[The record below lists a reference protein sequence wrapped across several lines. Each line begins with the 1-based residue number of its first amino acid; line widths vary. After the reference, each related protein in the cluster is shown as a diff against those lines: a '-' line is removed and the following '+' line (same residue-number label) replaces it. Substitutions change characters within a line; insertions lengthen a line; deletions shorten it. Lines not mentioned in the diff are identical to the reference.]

1 MATRSVTDASFD
13 TEVLDSAKPVIVD
26 FWAEWCGPCRMLSPV
41 LEQLA
46 ADHGEKVEVVKV
58 NVDESPETSARYGI
72 TSIPSVLLFEGGVQ
86 RVSVVGARPKE
97 HLERE
102 FAEYLPKA
110 VPIGRLREPARM
122 GAAAVLLRVQ
132 SGIPGAVQRAWATDL
147 PRARSLRRNRW
158 NLAPSRI
165 TP

>member
-13 TEVLDSAKPVIVD
+13 TEVLGSAKPVIVD

-46 ADHGEKVEVVKV
+46 DDHGEKVEVVKV
-58 NVDESPETSARYGI
+58 NVDENPETSARYGI

-102 FAEYLPKA
+102 FAEYL
-110 VPIGRLREPARM
+110 R
-122 GAAAVLLRVQ
+122 
-132 SGIPGAVQRAWATDL
+132 
-147 PRARSLRRNRW
+147 
-158 NLAPSRI
+158 
-165 TP
+165 